1 MHMQEGTMPRR
12 PPTKPPE
19 PPQPPPEDLGETRD
33 EKFKRLAE
41 GRTNHI
47 LHHTRVLGNLANR
60 NNYSYTDEQ
69 VARIFEVIQG
79 SIDDTQALFKRGR
92 KPEFHL

>member
-1 MHMQEGTMPRR
+1 MPRR

-19 PPQPPPEDLGETRD
+19 PPPPPVEDGESRE
-33 EKFKRLAE
+33 EKFCRLAN
-41 GRTNHI
+41 RRVNHI
-47 LHHTRVLGNLANR
+47 LHETKVLGNLANR

-69 VARIFEVIQG
+69 VARIFDVIQG